1 MLPTH
6 FGELWNYYW
15 RKTQADCGRWKR
27 TRDPCGWGSQRS
39 LSCWTGTK
47 LGSTHCTRKV
57 FVGSPLKEI
66 IKPSFLN
73 GLLLTSMTG
82 NLTRC
87 LILTRK
93 ACGLVWTV
101 TLVSSPSPRRYVRSA
116 SLVFHSSES
125 VWHNALSVTA
135 DDAIQL
141 LTTGKASKILL
152 RMHFSQKL
160 THSKSIITYCL
171 RLFIWMTKRCLDQS
185 LGHFKQ
191 FKLHLTVIQKWNAGP
206 PYKVS

>member
-1 MLPTH
+1 M
-6 FGELWNYYW
+6 
-15 RKTQADCGRWKR
+15 
-27 TRDPCGWGSQRS
+27 
-39 LSCWTGTK
+39 
-47 LGSTHCTRKV
+47 
-57 FVGSPLKEI
+57 
-66 IKPSFLN
+66 IKPSFLD

-171 RLFIWMTKRCLDQS
+171 RLFIWMTERCLDQS
-185 LGHFKQ
+185 LGHFKP

-206 PYKVS
+206 PYKVSQACWRIPTTTAQWKNRSILVHVLSAALHFPASALTVTWPLTK